1 MSRSVEASLGGFLV
15 DVDKWKARLG
25 HLAGEA
31 IQELCLVV
39 AQNIVVG
46 GQFSPGTPVDTGYA
60 RSSWWIAVNSDTG
73 ESAVLGLNDK
83 GAAAMEQITLRILGV
98 KSGDIVYLLTNT
110 VYMRPL
116 EYGHSQQAPAGMV
129 RLTMAAGTIIADY
142 AAINTLRRNGMA
154 VA

>member
-1 MSRSVEASLGGFLV
+1 MSRSVEAMLAGFTA
-15 DVDKWKARLG
+15 DVEKWKPRLG
-25 HLAGEA
+25 TLTGEM
-31 IQELCLVV
+31 IQELCLTI

-60 RSSWWIAVNSDTG
+60 RSSWFVVVNDATG
-73 ESAVLGLNDK
+73 ESAVVGVNDR
-83 GAAAMEQITLRILGV
+83 GVQAMDQISLTLLGV

-110 VYMRPL
+110 VYMRRL

-129 RLTMAAGTIIADY
+129 RLTMAAGNLIADM
-142 AAINTLRRNGMA
+142 AAMNTMRRNGM